1 MKRAEIEKLLPEIYQ
16 RTLLP
21 GTPQYALLEVMEAM
35 HGPSESALR
44 DLAETFDPRRTSDD
58 FVAFLARWVDLDRL
72 FVGATLPEAMTP
84 GLGRLR
90 ELIVESAEL
99 AKWRGT
105 ARGLIRFL
113 QVATGISG
121 FEIDE
126 EVTDETGHLRPFHIR
141 LRVPEEATRHRAL
154 IARIIESEKP
164 AYVTYELAPAS
175 KS

>member
-90 ELIVESAEL
+90 ASCAKTRPTGIVCYTE
-99 AKWRGT
+99 K
-105 ARGLIRFL
+105 
-113 QVATGISG
+113 VATHGLHG
-121 FEIDE
+121 
-126 EVTDETGHLRPFHIR
+126 R
-141 LRVPEEATRHRAL
+141 
-154 IARIIESEKP
+154 
-164 AYVTYELAPAS
+164 
-175 KS
+175 